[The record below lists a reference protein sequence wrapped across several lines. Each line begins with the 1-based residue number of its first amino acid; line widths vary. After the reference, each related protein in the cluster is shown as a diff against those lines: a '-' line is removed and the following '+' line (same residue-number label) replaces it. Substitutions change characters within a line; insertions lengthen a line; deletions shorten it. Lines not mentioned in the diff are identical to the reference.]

1 MIKFILTFLLICFP
15 LINFSETKI
24 ETLNNLKP
32 SPKKIPVTF
41 KDHGIERVDNYYWM
55 RDDSRKDKEI
65 LDHLNQENKYLENW
79 FTSGKDQRDKLFE
92 EITDRIPK
100 KEQSVPVRLNN
111 YEYFRRYEAGN
122 EHGIYI
128 RRKDKNSKEV
138 VLLDVNILAKDK
150 EFYQL
155 ANWSVSP
162 KENLLVYAEDINGRR
177 QYSIK
182 FKDLDT
188 DQTSNTTLEN
198 TSGDVAWSADGKYIF
213 YVLRDEETLLP
224 FQIFIHEV
232 GKTQKEDVLIYQ
244 EKDTTF
250 HLSVGNTRSMDF
262 IEINISS
269 STS

>member
-138 VLLDVNILAKDK
+138 VLLDVCLL
-150 EFYQL
+150 YT
-155 ANWSVSP
+155 SP
-162 KENLLVYAEDINGRR
+162 SPR
-177 QYSIK
+177 
-182 FKDLDT
+182 DL
-188 DQTSNTTLEN
+188 
-198 TSGDVAWSADGKYIF
+198 
-213 YVLRDEETLLP
+213 
-224 FQIFIHEV
+224 
-232 GKTQKEDVLIYQ
+232 
-244 EKDTTF
+244 
-250 HLSVGNTRSMDF
+250 
-262 IEINISS
+262 
-269 STS
+269 STSRMPSSA